1 MQAEIWGP
9 GTVMESPITDGF
21 VQLEG
26 LIIRKTVAKW
36 KGHGFKSP
44 CRWRFQMLSN
54 VFQLNSEL
62 LSTGPGFLSASSA
75 IKKEKQ
81 TLGHLCLL
89 KYTFISVTLCVG
101 DAG

>member
-9 GTVMESPITDGF
+9 GTVMESPMTDGF

-62 LSTGPGFLSASSA
+62 LSTGPGFL
-75 IKKEKQ
+75 
-81 TLGHLCLL
+81 
-89 KYTFISVTLCVG
+89 
-101 DAG
+101 